1 MERRKATGEMSAA
14 ELADVVERVRAGEAD
29 AWGELYRMYAPA
41 MFRFCRRALPTR
53 EDAEDATT
61 DIFMKVRQKLGT
73 YDSSRPFQA
82 WLYKVASNHCW
93 DILRRRRIR
102 QDLETGEVET
112 LPLEHPDPSQLEK
125 MQFDHD
131 SKQVREGLAKLPDRA
146 RMVLVLRYYSDMSYD
161 EIADTLGVRRAFV
174 GVLLL
179 RARHQLREILGDS
192 GGASLLGSG
201 ASAGGR

>member
-179 RARHQLREILGDS
+179 RARHQLRDILRDS
-192 GGASLLGSG
+192 GGAGLLGSG